1 MALISTF
8 EVLLTPQLPKVL
20 PPDLNTVKNLGR
32 NVIQGYFLTVA
43 NINSID
49 LVLSLVFTTILPP
62 GVDLMKII
70 TFTDVSGEDKPA
82 PLVPDSVGNKYRFS
96 PLELPA
102 GATALFIL
110 QPLPTDE
117 AIAELDKPEGIGIEA
132 RGFVEIFLSS
142 LSGTTPPGV
151 EIQVTAE
158 HRGTFF
164 GDALGE
170 KIADR
175 SLDQIAYS
183 LPVQNGGRISLN

>member
-8 EVLLTPQLPKVL
+8 EVLLKPPLPKVL
-20 PPDLNTVKNLGR
+20 PPGLTTVKNLSR
-32 NVIQGYFLTVA
+32 NVIQGYFLTIA

-49 LVLSLVFTTILPP
+49 LVLSLVFTTILPK
-62 GVDLMKII
+62 GVDLSKII
-70 TFTDVSGEDKPA
+70 TFTDVSGINVAGPLV
-82 PLVPDSVGNKYRFS
+82 LVPDSVDNKYRFS
-96 PLELPA
+96 PLKLPA

-110 QPLPTDE
+110 QPVPTD
-117 AIAELDKPEGIGIEA
+117 AALANPNIEA

-142 LSGTTPPGV
+142 LSGTTPLGA

-164 GDALGE
+164 ADALGE